1 MPRAR
6 RISRTSSLTSLARVW
21 RVRSSAPRAFLAAA
35 SSEPFAASAAAR
47 SRDSISPSA
56 SSKTSGLGTTNM
68 HRCMPVT
75 TAHADT
81 VSVDAAPVADAS
93 TGTRPK
99 RKTVP
104 GCAMSSCAST
114 RKNGSVSSASR
125 GRDPS
130 GASCAGAASTCTSPP
145 AEESSKTA
153 AHPSAAASRVD
164 AAATAAPEAVTPA
177 AGGRTVV
184 SLRMPPDFFAAAAAA
199 AGLGGSSSS
208 FSSSSSSS
216 IGTAAGASSASIA
229 SPSSRWPE

>member
-35 SSEPFAASAAAR
+35 SSEPFAASSAAR

-114 RKNGSVSSASR
+114 RKNGSASVASR

-184 SLRMPPDFFAAAAAA
+184 SLRMPPDFFAATA
-199 AGLGGSSSS
+199 AGLGGSSSAS
-208 FSSSSSSS
+208 SSSSSSS